1 MFIFVT
7 IKRYRSDGESC
18 EGTNTKDLDIDFD
31 QIVNQAEDEEN
42 EDSRFPPE
50 LERMVAQEDQE
61 MMPH

>member
-31 QIVNQAEDEEN
+31 QIVNQAEDEED
-42 EDSRFPPE
+42 EDWGLPPD
-50 LERMVAQEDQE
+50 LKRMVEQED
-61 MMPH
+61 